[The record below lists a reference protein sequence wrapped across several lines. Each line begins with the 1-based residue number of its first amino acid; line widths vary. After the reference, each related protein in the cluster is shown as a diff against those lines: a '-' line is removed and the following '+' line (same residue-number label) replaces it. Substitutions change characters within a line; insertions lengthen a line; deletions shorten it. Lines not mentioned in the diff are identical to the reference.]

1 MTQIT
6 PPNDPPAEP
15 GQPSEGE
22 APAPTFKPFIRE
34 SAPAKPSRKPLII
47 VAVSVALIVVGLI
60 FFTGGPDDAEAKPA
74 VLDVGALSADE
85 LAQNAS
91 AVAARE
97 LARRMTEGS
106 PAERAAA
113 GSALNRRSSPRL
125 IRNFAMA
132 MALQQQ
138 KKANDMNLRIQR
150 DQMDAMGPDY
160 PDMPYGR

>member
-1 MTQIT
+1 M
-6 PPNDPPAEP
+6 
-15 GQPSEGE
+15 
-22 APAPTFKPFIRE
+22 
-34 SAPAKPSRKPLII
+34 
-47 VAVSVALIVVGLI
+47 AVSVALIVVGLV
-60 FFTGGPDDAEAKPA
+60 FFTGGPDDADAKPTVPDFSA
-74 VLDVGALSADE
+74 MTADE
-85 LAQNAS
+85 LAGNAS

-138 KKANDMNLRIQR
+138 KKASDMNLRIQR
-150 DQMDAMGPDY
+150 DQGDAMGPGY
-160 PDMPYGR
+160 PGMPYGR